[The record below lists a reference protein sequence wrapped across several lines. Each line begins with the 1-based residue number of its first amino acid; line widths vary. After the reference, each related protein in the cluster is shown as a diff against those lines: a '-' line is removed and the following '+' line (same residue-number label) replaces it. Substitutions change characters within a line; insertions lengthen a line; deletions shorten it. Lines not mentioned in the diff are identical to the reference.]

1 MRQMPSVTVTTVPWV
16 RTSAA
21 SERFWILLRIRSL
34 ISDGLSCCIV
44 APGSFYVPSS
54 FEEGWRHPSSLALLP
69 HAGEGNILLPSPLRG
84 EGSGV
89 RSAPGWL
96 SRVPPPPPCGGPL
109 LLKGG
114 GDKKWVACS
123 CCNPHASSSAATSSR
138 LPPTCPSTTSSPA
151 AMRPLP

>member
-89 RSAPGWL
+89 RSAPGWS
-96 SRVPPPPPCGGPL
+96 SRVSPPPHCGGPL
-109 LLKGG
+109 HLYRSVVQE
-114 GDKKWVACS
+114 WSVSSCS
-123 CCNPHASSSAATSSR
+123 ITLAFNDAA
-138 LPPTCPSTTSSPA
+138 
-151 AMRPLP
+151 

>member
-84 EGSGV
+84 EGSGGGQ
-89 RSAPGWL
+89 RRGGQAAYHH
-96 SRVPPPPPCGGPL
+96 PPP
-109 LLKGG
+109 
-114 GDKKWVACS
+114 
-123 CCNPHASSSAATSSR
+123 AA
-138 LPPTCPSTTSSPA
+138 
-151 AMRPLP
+151 